1 MSRVAEILTF
11 WFGKPENTDYGKP
24 RQVWFQK
31 NSAFDQQIRDHF
43 LADYELAAQGQLQN
57 WKESPD
63 SCLALILLFDQ
74 IPRNVFRGQAQAFA
88 TDEQALEAAK
98 YAVSQGFD
106 QQMLPVQRWF
116 IYLPFEHSENLADQE
131 KSVELMR
138 QLSDDPDSASPIDYA
153 IRHWKVIQQF
163 GRFPHRNLILGR
175 KSTPE
180 EQEFLKQPGSSF

>member
-11 WFGKPENTDYGKP
+11 WFGKPKNADYGKP

-31 NSAFDQQIRDHF
+31 NPEFDQQIRNHF
-43 LADYELAAQGQLQN
+43 LADYQLAAQGQLQH

-88 TDEQALEAAK
+88 TDNQALEAAK

-175 KSTPE
+175 KNTPE
-180 EQEFLKQPGSSF
+180 EQEFLQQPGSSF